1 MTDRRAPTTLALH
14 EAAKAGTEGGTTSP
28 ERPTDTDSGLAHGHV
43 LAGRYEIQAELG
55 RGGGSR
61 VFRAYDRATK
71 TAVAV
76 KVVTGA
82 AATDNAWLE
91 RLGREL
97 QMARQ
102 VRYRHV
108 CEVYDLMEADGHRFL
123 TMPLAVGGT
132 LRDTLVGS
140 PDRPWAERLADMEG
154 VISGLAAL
162 HTAGIIHR
170 DVKPENVLRMADGRL
185 ALSDFGLAPFGSGA
199 IRPPRSPRASP
210 APRPPRCLQESLAPH
225 RNPRLEQ
232 ARARRPPCFPRA
244 PPRRSAS
251 ATVWRPLSL
260 GYLLAPPL
268 RRNSLP
274 RLRLCGRLTNRTS
287 TRRRR
292 SHEREPVP
300 RGRQRAMT
308 LVGSLLL

>member
-14 EAAKAGTEGGTTSP
+14 EAANAGAEGDTSAP
-28 ERPTDTDSGLAHGHV
+28 ERLTDTDSGLAHGHV

-132 LRDTLVGS
+132 LRDTLVHGS
-140 PDRPWAERLADMEG
+140 RGQGHPSPA
-154 VISGLAAL
+154 V
-162 HTAGIIHR
+162 
-170 DVKPENVLRMADGRL
+170 V
-185 ALSDFGLAPFGSGA
+185 
-199 IRPPRSPRASP
+199 RPPRFS
-210 APRPPRCLQESLAPH
+210 
-225 RNPRLEQ
+225 
-232 ARARRPPCFPRA
+232 RA
-244 PPRRSAS
+244 PPSPQPPRR
-251 ATVWRPLSL
+251 L
-260 GYLLAPPL
+260 
-268 RRNSLP
+268 
-274 RLRLCGRLTNRTS
+274 
-287 TRRRR
+287 
-292 SHEREPVP
+292 
-300 RGRQRAMT
+300 
-308 LVGSLLL
+308 